1 LSKDFLNAILKK
13 IYSTILAEA
22 QEAVGGYVK
31 DKIKQVLKMIAVAV
45 TATVLLAAGVIF
57 VCVGLIRYLSL
68 IVPSWLAWIFVGVI
82 VAMIG
87 LLLLLVSLLSLKTSP
102 RS

>member
-31 DKIKQVLKMIAVAV
+31 GKIKQVLRTIAVAV
-45 TATVLLAAGVIF
+45 TAVVFLAAGAIF
-57 VCVGLIRYLSL
+57 ICIGLIRYLSL
-68 IVPSWLAWIFVGVI
+68 IVPLWLAWIFVGII

-87 LLLLLVSLLSLKTSP
+87 LLLLLVSLLSFKT
-102 RS
+102 